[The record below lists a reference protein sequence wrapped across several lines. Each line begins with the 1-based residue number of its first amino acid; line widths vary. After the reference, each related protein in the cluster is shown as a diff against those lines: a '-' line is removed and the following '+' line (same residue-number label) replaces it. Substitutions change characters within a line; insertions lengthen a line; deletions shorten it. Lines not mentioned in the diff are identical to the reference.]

1 MLVVALFCLFQVIQL
16 YEMTIAR
23 HGLKVVGLPFSGK
36 TCSLKVLAGAL
47 TYLHEKGLSGTLFN
61 KIHTRNIN
69 PKSVTMGQLYGEN
82 GKATQEWKDGVLAVA
97 FRQLASDH
105 SPDRKWLILDGP
117 VDALWIENRNTVL
130 DDNKKILHAQ

>member
-1 MLVVALFCLFQVIQL
+1 MLVVALFCLLQVIQL

-82 GKATQEWKDGVLAVA
+82 DKATQEWKDGVL
-97 FRQLASDH
+97 QLLFANWLQIAHPIASG
-105 SPDRKWLILDGP
+105 SSLM
-117 VDALWIENRNTVL
+117 ALWMLSRLKT
-130 DDNKKILHAQ
+130 